1 MLDSTRN
8 PEIFFVTS
16 NLHKYNEIN
25 TIFKKHTLIQLKLL
39 QTNLVE
45 IQSLDLEEIAVF
57 SLKKYAETIEHKLIF
72 VEDSGLFI
80 KQLNGFP
87 GPYSAYILK
96 TLGLKGILTLMEK
109 FENREAYFQSSIA
122 LKIENKIKVFTERVQ
137 GRISYSISDSGWGY
151 DPIFVPKCNG
161 ILTYGELGLK
171 KNTLSHRFLATQ
183 ELLNF
188 LNKNLLVD

>member
-25 TIFKKHTLIQLKLL
+25 TIFKRYTLIQLKLL

-45 IQSLDLEEIAVF
+45 IQSSDLEEIAVF
-57 SLKKYAETIEHKLIF
+57 SLKEYAETIEHKLIF

-87 GPYSAYILK
+87 GPFSAFIFK
-96 TLGLKGILTLMEK
+96 TLGLKGILTLMGES
-109 FENREAYFQSSIA
+109 ENREAYFQSSLA
-122 LKIENKIKVFTERVQ
+122 LKIGKEIKIFSERVH
-137 GRISYSISDSGWGY
+137 GVISEKITDLGWGY
-151 DPIFVPKCNG
+151 DPIFIPNCDGV
-161 ILTYGELGLK
+161 LTYGELGHK
-171 KNTLSHRFLATQ
+171 KNKLSHRFLATQ
-183 ELLNF
+183 KLINF
-188 LNKNLLVD
+188 LNNYFEVD